1 MISQFKLFE
10 SGDENY
16 EVIGTNESS
25 WSWEYD
31 ANTRTAQILLDRND
45 DSLYLKIRQVHTK
58 SGIGS
63 GQRASDLV
71 FVKIGD
77 LQKADLAIVRTLL
90 KKHAHDRTSAGHGFS
105 KFWQDEEGNK
115 LNLTDLL
122 KIYKPEK
129 ITQKMKHLKSIDTFE
144 EKDSKTKNDIELV
157 KYSERSYAL
166 FGKDTKKIKDELFK
180 IGCKYNKFLTDPLT
194 KEKKPGWIL
203 SNSMLDKVKK
213 IL

>member
-1 MISQFKLFE
+1 MISNFKLFE
-10 SGDENY
+10 SDENY
-16 EVIGTNESS
+16 EVLGTNESS

-31 ANTRTAQILLDRND
+31 SNTRTAQILLDRND
-45 DSLYLKIRQVHTK
+45 DSLYLKIREVHTK
-58 SGIGS
+58 SGLGK

-90 KKHAHDRTSAGHGFS
+90 KKHAHDRTRSGHGFS
-105 KFWQDEEGNK
+105 QFWQDEEGNK

-122 KIYKPEK
+122 KMHKPEK
-129 ITQKMKHLKSIDTFE
+129 ITQKMKYLKSIDTFE

>member
-1 MISQFKLFE
+1 MISHFKLFE
-10 SGDENY
+10 SGENY
-16 EVIGTNESS
+16 EVLGTNTSS
-25 WSWEYD
+25 WSWDYD

-45 DSLYLKIRQVHTK
+45 DSLYLKIREVHTK
-58 SGIGS
+58 SGLGA

-105 KFWQDEEGNK
+105 QFWQDEEGNK

-144 EKDSKTKNDIELV
+144 EKDSKIKNDIELV